1 MVILYLLEIFC
12 KHINEF
18 DTMMDEYF
26 ISQRPPGDGGDIVA
40 CAQRIWTAA
49 YDIAVVRGS
58 AVIVK
63 KGFQM
68 AGIFGAGVFGPF
80 DLDGIERLRLFDDE
94 IDISPD
100 WF

>member
-1 MVILYLLEIFC
+1 
-12 KHINEF
+12 
-18 DTMMDEYF
+18 
-26 ISQRPPGDGGDIVA
+26 VA
-40 CAQRIWTAA
+40 
-49 YDIAVVRGS
+49 RGS
-58 AVIVK
+58 AVTVK